1 MPRTVLIE
9 QVHKS
14 LVFPQTVEK
23 VISCLQTL
31 LQRGLLEQASGVVD
45 NGDDVQMQDEDQIM
59 VKLVN

>member
-1 MPRTVLIE
+1 MPRTVLID

-23 VISCLQTL
+23 VNSCLQTL
-31 LQRGLLEQASGVVD
+31 LQRGLLEQASVLD
-45 NGDDVQMQDEDQIM
+45 SADDVQMQDEDLIM